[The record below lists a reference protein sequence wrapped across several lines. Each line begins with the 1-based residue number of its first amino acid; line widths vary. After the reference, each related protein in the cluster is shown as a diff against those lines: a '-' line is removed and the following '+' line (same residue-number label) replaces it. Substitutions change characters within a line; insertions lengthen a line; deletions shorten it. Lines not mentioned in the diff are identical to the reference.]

1 MKIEWIEAY
10 SVHVSELDEQH
21 KKLIQLV
28 TALDEGSKKPD
39 YVKTIQIVLD
49 ELMAYVLLHFHT
61 EEAYLQSAHYENL
74 ENHKILHRK
83 LAKDVNDRVNEII
96 AKEPTALDVIKLH
109 NFLTN
114 WVNQHILEED
124 QKYVESLKVMHDL

>member
-28 TALDEGSKKPD
+28 AALDEGSKKPD
-39 YVKTIQIVLD
+39 YVKTIQTVLD

-61 EEAYLQSAHYENL
+61 EEEYLLSAHYSDL
-74 ENHKILHRK
+74 ENHKILHRN
-83 LAKDVNDRVNEII
+83 LAKDVNERVNEII

-114 WVNQHILEED
+114 WINQHILEED
-124 QKYVESLKVMHDL
+124 HKYIEALKAMHDL